1 MDGANLTIR
10 RRVFPF
16 LCLASLVA
24 ATATNAQTE
33 GGGPGELEIDRL
45 VVATREVPPFAIH
58 GKDGDWSGISIELLR
73 EVKAD
78 LEKELQHEI
87 DLEFRDLS
95 LVDMLDAVE
104 QGEVDLAAG
113 AITVNY
119 EREKRM
125 DFSHPFYHSGL
136 GIAVAAANRGGGW
149 WGTARAIL
157 SPTFLGI
164 VAALLAAL
172 GLSAVAVYFFE
183 RRANREQFGGGAMR
197 GIGSGLWWA
206 AVTLT
211 TVGYGDKAPVTL
223 PGRLIG
229 LVWMFAGLFIIASF
243 TAAVTSALTLTQL
256 KADISGPADLSRV
269 RVATVDGSTAAAYLR
284 ARHIN
289 AQQYATAGE
298 ALAELASD
306 SADAVVYDAPI
317 LRYQVLND
325 YPGEATVLP
334 VSFAEQSYA
343 FPLPPGSPLRER
355 INQVLLRQVDSPD
368 WKELLAGYL
377 GEEEGE

>member
-1 MDGANLTIR
+1 MDGANLTIP

-24 ATATNAQTE
+24 ATAAHAQTE
-33 GGGPGELEIDRL
+33 GNRPDELDIDRL
-45 VVATREVPPFAIH
+45 LVATREVPPFAIRSDEGH
-58 GKDGDWSGISIELLR
+58 WSGISIELLR
-73 EVKAD
+73 EVKAA
-78 LEKELQHEI
+78 LEAELEHEI
-87 DLEFRDLS
+87 ALEFRDLP
-95 LVDMLDAVE
+95 LADMLDAVE
-104 QGEVDLAAG
+104 HGEVDLAAG

-136 GIAVAAANRGGGW
+136 GIAVGASNHAGW
-149 WGTARAIL
+149 WGTLRAIL

-172 GLSAVAVYFFE
+172 ALSAVAVYFFE
-183 RRANREQFGGGAMR
+183 RRANREQFGGGAVR

-229 LVWMFAGLFIIASF
+229 LAWMFAGLFIIASF
-243 TAAVTSALTLTQL
+243 TAAVTSALTLNQL

-269 RVATVDGSTAAAYLR
+269 RVATVEGSTAAGYLR

-289 AQQYATAGE
+289 AQQFGTASE
-298 ALAELASD
+298 ALAAVTSQA
-306 SADAVVYDAPI
+306 ADAVVYDAPI

-334 VSFAEQSYA
+334 VTFAEQDYA